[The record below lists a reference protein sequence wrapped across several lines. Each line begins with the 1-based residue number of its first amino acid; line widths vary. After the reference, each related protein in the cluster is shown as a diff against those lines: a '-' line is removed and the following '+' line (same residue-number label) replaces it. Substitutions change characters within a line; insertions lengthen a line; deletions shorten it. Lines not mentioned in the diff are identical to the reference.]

1 MFLYI
6 NSSLGDGISFPFVQ
20 KIVCNAA
27 LMGQV
32 SFLTKSEYADKVQA
46 DIIILWNS
54 KNILWEQDACILSIG
69 NEIKEAFKN
78 LRYTFNSGNIFFH
91 VYLMGN
97 KPTYLPMIIYKSIKD
112 IMFMRTY
119 SYNILQ
125 YWLSRL
131 MIKSHSGLI
140 PVSPI
145 FYENIY
151 YSVEAD
157 YMVLQYIAEVYN
169 SYLDDGPIILRAVEL
184 SLLEI
189 AKKFKIS
196 KEMLPRLIRG
206 LIQIMVA
213 FLIDNPPLP
222 KLSVSYKGNDN
233 DVHIKIVLELL
244 KIIHINF

>member
-6 NSSLGDGISFPFVQ
+6 NSSLDDRISFPFVQ

-32 SFLTKSEYADKVQA
+32 SFLTKPEYIDKVQA

-54 KNILWEQDACILSIG
+54 ENILWEREICILSIG
-69 NEIKEAFKN
+69 QELKESSKN
-78 LRYTFNSGNIFFH
+78 LRYTFNSGNLFFY
-91 VYLMGN
+91 VYLTGN

-112 IMFMRTY
+112 IMFMKMY

-131 MIKSHSGLI
+131 MIKSYDSL
-140 PVSPI
+140 VSMNFI

-151 YSVEAD
+151 YSVEVD

-184 SLLEI
+184 SLLDI
-189 AKKFKIS
+189 SKKFKIS
-196 KEMLPRLIRG
+196 KKMLPRLIRG

-222 KLSVSYKGNDN
+222 KLSISYKGNNN

-244 KIIHINF
+244 KIIHINL